1 MDLFSDTIPPP
12 TTTAATRPI
21 PNFRPLSRTLSVS
34 KQEKPEVQVKNELD
48 SIPLSTL
55 LQKHFNRKQP
65 KQEPQKEEQ
74 GADDTDQL
82 IGDSNFEAAGVASDF
97 VNIFK
102 EINDDDLYNQGFVQ
116 TNRYLKAEFNE
127 PTARRFGT
135 RERQV
140 TQRWTEEE
148 TDLFY
153 RVLAMCGTDFSMISK
168 FFPDRSRKMIV
179 NKFHREEAKNK
190 EKILECIS
198 KHDPLDL
205 NMYAS
210 IVGIDES
217 SIIDDYQKN
226 KAKLS
231 GKNSLFQ
238 SSKRDDKQNQSG
250 DESNESDEWVSA
262 SESEEPNLGDVDVR
276 EADNHDDDEIEG
288 DLNF

>member
-1 MDLFSDTIPPP
+1 MDLFGPIPTP
-12 TTTAATRPI
+12 TTSATTARPI

-34 KQEKPEVQVKNELD
+34 KQEKPEAQVKNELD

-55 LQKHFNRKQP
+55 LQKHFNKKQP
-65 KQEPQKEEQ
+65 KQEQQKEERE
-74 GADDTDQL
+74 ADDTDQL
-82 IGDSNFEAAGVASDF
+82 IGDSNFDAAGVASDF
-97 VNIFK
+97 VNVFK
-102 EINDDDLYNQGFVQ
+102 EINDDDLYNQGFIQ

-127 PTARRFGT
+127 PTSRRFGT

-140 TQRWTEEE
+140 THRWTDEE
-148 TDLFY
+148 TELFY
-153 RVLAMCGTDFSMISK
+153 KVLAMCGTDFSMISK

-190 EKILECIS
+190 ERVLACIS
-198 KHDPLDL
+198 KHEPLDL

-210 IVGIDES
+210 IIGIDES

-231 GKNSLFQ
+231 GQNNLFQ
-238 SSKRDDKQNQSG
+238 TTRRESKQNPSD
-250 DESNESDEWVSA
+250 DELNESDEWVSA
-262 SESEEPNLGDVDVR
+262 SESDEQSMINIQAKSSDDP
-276 EADNHDDDEIEG
+276 DNDEIEG